1 MKCAQVERR
10 VERFVDGAV
19 EAAQARRIDS
29 HLQSC
34 ARCRARVDAARALV
48 NGLDVPAERAPAGFA
63 ARVMDAVYQEALRQS
78 RRTSAAGPQSRRIY
92 RRLGLSF
99 LLTAGVLAVSLF
111 VPHAAYNG
119 LFGTGSAAVALS
131 RESDISAQ
139 RGFGAAVQNVMGGAD
154 SVVRGILREQANG
167 GNVR

>member
-19 EAAQARRIDS
+19 EAEQAGRIER

-34 ARCRARVDAARALV
+34 ARCSARVDAARAVLK
-48 NGLDVPAERAPAGFA
+48 GLDVPSEKAPAGFA

-78 RRTSAAGPQSRRIY
+78 RQTGAARPQSQRIY

-99 LLTAGVLAVSLF
+99 VLTAGVLAVSLF

-119 LFGTGSAAVALS
+119 LLGTGSAAAGPPP
-131 RESDISAQ
+131 ESGTAAH
-139 RGFGAAVQNVMGGAD
+139 RGLGAAVQSALGGAD